1 MENILVFLQKRKEQV
16 QHINLLKELKCFS
29 NQNVP
34 DFIIIFSSSGPVRS
48 QIFTS
53 EKKEKRK
60 KGISCLRKQPR
71 FCGSKKL
78 LASLVQKQIN
88 IIIIFTWEGVGGRGG
103 RRRMTGRTALFNMLT
118 FAEKSFHR
126 QFYR

>member
-1 MENILVFLQKRKEQV
+1 
-16 QHINLLKELKCFS
+16 
-29 NQNVP
+29 
-34 DFIIIFSSSGPVRS
+34 
-48 QIFTS
+48 
-53 EKKEKRK
+53 
-60 KGISCLRKQPR
+60 LRKQPR

-103 RRRMTGRTALFNMLT
+103 RRRMTGRTALFNILT